1 MTGHLFARPSSATR
15 ALAMEWIARTLQHY
29 PEFVVFL
36 AVGLGY
42 WIGGFKIRGVG
53 FGPVTG
59 SLLAGVLIGYFV
71 HVPVSDTAKQVLFLL
86 FMFGIGYS
94 VGPSFFRGM
103 KDGGWRWVVLGIVV
117 PVAGLLTAWAM
128 AKLLKLELGYAV
140 GLLSGGMTE
149 SPVIGTG
156 SEAIRHL
163 PIAVAEQERL
173 ISQIAVADALCYI
186 FGTFGVI
193 WFCSSLGPRLLGID
207 LKADAARLEQKLGIQ
222 REKAGVS
229 SAWRMFDLRAYRI
242 DAHHAVVGLTVAQAE
257 ARTSTER
264 VFIERIRR
272 NGEVFVP
279 APDTVLQ
286 AGDVV
291 ALSGKSEVLL
301 NLVDNRAV
309 EIADRELLD
318 IPIAMLD
325 VVLSN
330 PLSVGKSLAELA
342 TRAAEIRGVFLRGI
356 RRGGESIPIGQ
367 NTVLERG
374 DVLTIVG
381 LEPAV
386 ERVATRIGRAARPS
400 DTTDFVVLG
409 LAICFGALAGTSL
422 ALPIGGMHIALGSS
436 VGTLLAGLLVGW
448 RNSVQPLFGRVPHGA
463 IEFMKSIGLA
473 GFVAMIGLKAGPVFV
488 DALREVGATIFLA
501 GIAVTLVPQIV
512 GLLVGRYLLKLDA
525 VLLLGG
531 LSGAQTMTAALAAV
545 QERSASPV
553 AVLGYSGTV
562 AFGHILITTW
572 GTVIVW
578 LLH

>member
-1 MTGHLFARPSSATR
+1 
-15 ALAMEWIARTLQHY
+15 MEWTARTLQHY

-36 AVGLGY
+36 AIGLGY
-42 WIGGFKIRGVG
+42 WVGSFKVRGVG

-59 SLLAGVLIGYFV
+59 SLLAGVVIGYFV

-103 KDGGWRWVVLGIVV
+103 RDGGWRWAILGVVV
-117 PVAGLLTAWAM
+117 PVAGLITAWAL
-128 AKLLKLELGYAV
+128 AKTLKLDLGYAI
-140 GLLSGGMTE
+140 GLISGGMTE

-163 PIAVAEQERL
+163 PIAAAEQERL

-207 LKADAARLEQKLGIQ
+207 LKASALELEERLGIR

-229 SAWRMFDLRAYRI
+229 SAWHMFDLRAYRI
-242 DAHHAVVGLTVAQAE
+242 DARHGVVGLTVAQAE
-257 ARTSTER
+257 ARIPTER
-264 VFIERIRR
+264 LFIERIRR
-272 NGEVFVP
+272 GDDISIATPDWVL
-279 APDTVLQ
+279 AP
-286 AGDVV
+286 GDVV
-291 ALSGKSEVLL
+291 AVSGKSEVLL

-309 EIADRELLD
+309 EVADRELLD
-318 IPIAMLD
+318 IPNAMFD

-330 PLSVGKSLAELA
+330 PALAGKRIGDIATQAAELS
-342 TRAAEIRGVFLRGI
+342 GVFLRSI

-367 NTVLERG
+367 NTVLQRG
-374 DVLTIVG
+374 DVLTLVG

-386 ERVATRIGRAARPS
+386 ERVVARVGRAARPS

-409 LAICFGALAGTSL
+409 LAIFAGALAGASL
-422 ALPIGGMHIALGSS
+422 ALPVGGLHIALGSS

-488 DALREVGATIFLA
+488 EALREVGVTIFLA
-501 GIAVTLVPQIV
+501 GIAVTLVPQFV
-512 GLLVGRYLLKLDA
+512 GLLVGRYLLKLDPI
-525 VLLLGG
+525 LLLGG

-578 LLH
+578 LLQ